1 MTTYPIKQF
10 YSIVVSTSPRAK
22 RNIPFFEMNVGDT
35 ENFTGVA
42 TMKKENRDIFRL
54 NLMAKK
60 AGVFSTQNQARC
72 FVKMI
77 LKVRRNLLITAY
89 LQCVIATAIMRF
101 LMSIIRT
108 NH

>member
-42 TMKKENRDIFRL
+42 KMKQGRLFRL
-54 NLMAKK
+54 LRLLRL
-60 AGVFSTQNQARC
+60 FS
-72 FVKMI
+72 V
-77 LKVRRNLLITAY
+77 
-89 LQCVIATAIMRF
+89 
-101 LMSIIRT
+101 
-108 NH
+108 